1 MDGNTTGEGEEDY
14 GGFNAYMSN
23 LRSSAGIVDGDEEA
37 DAEAAGF
44 SSAADQ
50 GVTQIE
56 SVIYGVPYEDAYQLG
71 TGFMATTNLQA
82 LSETA
87 LEKIEIEAPKSTDKV
102 GTTKFTYSFISS
114 KEDYE
119 QKMGNNFSLGLTKAA
134 LGVSTSV
141 QTTNKM
147 KFGLT
152 STTLIIY
159 YEEME
164 TFYRSLALKDYKL
177 TEDAMMAAEE
187 EGSDAFREEY
197 GDYFV
202 AGYQYGGM
210 YDAYITITTE
220 TSEQLDKVKL
230 QLGAK
235 LKTMAKVGSGDK
247 AQEVLQTSADL
258 QFSNETQEILK
269 NNKAEITVQIKTIGA
284 GNTTPTDIAIPNSK
298 DISAMN
304 KVVGELTKFRN
315 NLARA
320 FDPSNYVPV
329 NVMMRRYRSLSGM
342 RTLLDAYIP
351 VPPAVTAQIKA
362 FNRALLNMRGYYN
375 VIGSL
380 PNNKIDTSIQEEWN
394 KKFYGIVD
402 PIIAAGN
409 SFYLNP
415 SKIDA
420 ELPKVEELSK
430 QLKAIGDRYTFYSM
444 LVNAQEKEPKL
455 KGSEVKNQPFGANG
469 GSTGYKSFAV
479 SAAVTE
485 DIKEGEEKFT
495 EKIETVNVGNKEW
508 YPELDAGEGFI
519 NCWIGVLCKNPHDTN
534 RDVIDSPA
542 VGKRRSK
549 FFFRTG
555 YDRDCEWYIN
565 WQTMRF
571 NRELYPFAGL
581 K

>member
-14 GGFNAYMSN
+14 GGYNAYVAN
-23 LRSSAGIVDGDEEA
+23 LRSNAGIVDGDEEA
-37 DAEAAGF
+37 DAEAAEF

-71 TGFMATTNLQA
+71 TGFMATTNLQS
-82 LSETA
+82 LTESA
-87 LEKIEIEAPKSTDKV
+87 LEKFELEAPKSTDKV

-152 STTLIIY
+152 STTLIIH

-164 TFYRSLALKDYKL
+164 TFDRSLPLKDYKL
-177 TEDAMMAAEE
+177 TEDAMMVAKE

-220 TSEQLDKVKL
+220 TSEQLDEVKF

-235 LKTMAKVGSGDK
+235 LKTMAKIGSNDIGQG
-247 AQEVLQTSADL
+247 AVQTSADL
-258 QFSNETQEILK
+258 KFSQESQEILK
-269 NNKAEITVQIKTIGA
+269 KSKAEITVEIRTIGA
-284 GNTTPTDIAIPNSK
+284 GNTTPTNISIPNSK
-298 DISAMN
+298 DITAMN
-304 KVVGELTKFRN
+304 NVIGELTNFRN
-315 NLARA
+315 NLAHT

-342 RTLLDAYIP
+342 RKQLDAYLP
-351 VPPAVTAQIKA
+351 VHPAVTAKIKA

-375 VIGSL
+375 VIGGL
-380 PNNKIDTSIQEEWN
+380 PSNKIDSSVREDWG
-394 KKFYGIVD
+394 KKFYAIID
-402 PIIAAGN
+402 PIAAEGN
-409 SFYLNP
+409 AFYLNP

-420 ELPKVEELSK
+420 MMPKVEELSK

-444 LVNAQEKEPKL
+444 LVNAQEKETKL
-455 KGSEVKNQPFGANG
+455 NGSEVTSHPFGYTG

-485 DIKEGEEKFT
+485 DINAGGAART
-495 EKIETVNVGNKEW
+495 NHVKEW
-508 YPELDAGEGFI
+508 E
-519 NCWIGVLCKNPHDTN
+519 
-534 RDVIDSPA
+534 
-542 VGKRRSK
+542 VG
-549 FFFRTG
+549 
-555 YDRDCEWYIN
+555 Y
-565 WQTMRF
+565 QT
-571 NRELYPFAGL
+571 
-581 K
+581 